1 MTKSFGWNA
10 FGGSVMGF
18 RQTWKVDLRV
28 VVVLDND
35 AIQKKIDKK
44 KGEQFQYYVVNMKS
58 WFSGGGGVWWWS
70 NSNNC

>member
-1 MTKSFGWNA
+1 M
-10 FGGSVMGF
+10 
-18 RQTWKVDLRV
+18 
-28 VVVLDND
+28 LDND